1 MTDIRRQLDQVVSKE
16 LIRNIIPVKTD
27 AGILV
32 GDILIVSDGVIKHLY
47 RHKECLYN
55 NISLNAAAVRMA
67 NILARHRSHTLADKI
82 HRADQ
87 EYGRWFTESQI
98 MLQKHHS
105 ANKNKDYE
113 RADTL
118 WAKYIESK
126 ERARSAKNTVIG
138 LTLL

>member
-16 LIRNIIPVKTD
+16 LARNIIPVKTD
-27 AGILV
+27 EGILV
-32 GDILIVSDGVIKHLY
+32 GDILIVSEGVIKHLY
-47 RHKECLYN
+47 RNKECLYN
-55 NISLNAAAVRMA
+55 SISLNSAAVRMA
-67 NILARHRSHTLADKI
+67 NVLARHRSHTSVDKLY
-82 HRADQ
+82 RADQ

-98 MLQKHHS
+98 LLQKHH
-105 ANKNKDYE
+105 AATRNKDYE

-126 ERARSAKNTVIG
+126 EKARSAKNTVIG